1 MSNKPT
7 PFQPDHIEG
16 SNLKCQFPL
25 LTIGEDSCM
34 TTPIKTAVILM
45 YRTGTGPWMPLS
57 PTLFL
62 NPEGMIPTDI
72 LRAVPEADISEV
84 IAHNIAT
91 GEATTLAL
99 AEGEAPGPGFSEVP
113 DDKFDQQELLIDLK
127 EAADWIS
134 DISEVIADPVGQNKA
149 AEIRAKY
156 FS

>member
-1 MSNKPT
+1 MSNKPI

-57 PTLFL
+57 PTIYL

-72 LRAVPEADISEV
+72 LRAVPEDDISEV
-84 IAHNIAT
+84 IAHDIAT

-99 AEGEAPGPGFSEVP
+99 AEGETAGPGFA
-113 DDKFDQQELLIDLK
+113 KFPGEGEFSQQELLEDLK
-127 EAADWIS
+127 EAADWIDDTS
-134 DISEVIADPVGQNKA
+134 TECGQNKA

-156 FS
+156 FE